1 MNDVITVH
9 PFSPSGFFTWDKS
22 KPICRCGSVEGGK
35 IHTLPETPEVAKEID
50 KRRLG
55 ETE

>member
-1 MNDVITVH
+1 MSDAITVH

-35 IHTLPETPEVAKEID
+35 IHTLPETPPEAQEID
-50 KRRLG
+50 QRRLG
-55 ETE
+55 ESE